1 MSMARKRRTQPGRVD
16 GAVPAKPG
24 LPPLLPAGLA
34 LLAILLYANT
44 LGHELVFDD
53 VTLIVQDPL
62 VSNLNWW
69 GIVWESGYRPVRTL
83 TYALNYLIVGEE
95 PFLYHLT
102 NVVLHAAN
110 GLLILALF
118 WRLTGSRLIAGA
130 GAFIFI
136 VHPVQTA
143 AVAYV
148 SGRKDL
154 LAAFFMLL
162 ALILYLR
169 FREEEGRRHLRASLA
184 VLCFLL
190 AVLSKEVAIVFPG
203 LLLLVDAFCEW
214 RKSNSED
221 RGPSLPGA
229 LTRAIRAFPALYLTL
244 VALAAAAL
252 YYAVFVLQASRMEG
266 FWGGTVLTNL
276 GTSFKLFFHYVKLL
290 FVPHPLLA
298 DYLGEAFPISTGL
311 SEPATLAC
319 LLFLVFFLVL
329 SVLLFPRLPL
339 VSVGMLWFAVT
350 IAPVLQ
356 LLPFHELAADHF
368 LYVPMIGASLAG
380 GTLFAR
386 VSGRRASWV
395 ALLVVGCVFSSM
407 TIVRNRDW
415 KDRLTLWEA
424 TYRKAPGSYRANV
437 NLGQTYFESGRTGD
451 GIRLTRRSVELAPNR
466 ALPYSNLGAMYY
478 TVAREDR
485 AAGRVIKAEEL
496 LGQARENFHRAL
508 DLEGDNPFT
517 YSNLG
522 NTYKEIALIHDHRNQ
537 PERAREA
544 RAEAMKLYE
553 RAVAAP
559 DRRLDVQRVWYNI
572 GLLHVDS
579 GDYEAALGYLRR
591 YVAAFPQD
599 PSGNYWLG
607 YCHFQLGECEHAV
620 PLLRL
625 AAEVRPTANTWEM
638 VGFCYERTGRI
649 AEAAGAYRQ
658 AVARTPRAETY
669 YNLGRLLMIQ
679 EEVAE
684 AGAALERAARLDPS
698 GRFGAES
705 RRLLREMTEN

>member
-1 MSMARKRRTQPGRVD
+1 MTRNRRAKSARRHIPQPGKAGPYR
-16 GAVPAKPG
+16 
-24 LPPLLPAGLA
+24 LLPAGLA

-83 TYALNYLIVGEE
+83 TYALNYAIAGER

-102 NVVLHAAN
+102 NVLLHSVN

-118 WRLTGSRLIAGA
+118 WRLTGSRVIAGV
-130 GAFIFI
+130 GAFLFV

-169 FREEEGRRHLRASLA
+169 FREDEGRRLLKAILA
-184 VLCFLL
+184 VVCFLL

-203 LLLLVDAFCEW
+203 LLLLADTFFEW
-214 RKSNSED
+214 RRSESAD
-221 RGPSLPGA
+221 RRLSLAEG
-229 LTRAIRAFPALYLTL
+229 LTRAIGGRAWFYSSL
-244 VALAAAAL
+244 VALAAVAL
-252 YYAVFVLQASRMEG
+252 YYAVFVVKASRMEG
-266 FWGGTVLTNL
+266 FWGGTFATNL

-298 DYLGEAFPISTGL
+298 DYLGEVFPISTGL
-311 SEPATLAC
+311 AEPVTLAC
-319 LLFLVFFLVL
+319 LLFLVFYLTL
-329 SVLLFPRLPL
+329 SVLLFRSMPL
-339 VSVGMLWFAVT
+339 VSVGMLWFAAA

-368 LYVPMIGASLAG
+368 LYVPMVGASLAVG
-380 GTLFAR
+380 ALFAR
-386 VSGRRASWV
+386 VSERKSVWV
-395 ALLVVGCVFSSM
+395 ALLLAGTVFSAM
-407 TIVRNRDW
+407 TVVRNGDWRD
-415 KDRLTLWEA
+415 RATLWEA
-424 TYRKAPGSYRANV
+424 TYRKAPNSYRANV
-437 NLGQTYFESGRTGD
+437 NLGQVYFDGGRVAE
-451 GIRLTRRSVELAPNR
+451 GIRLTRRSIELAPRR

-485 AAGRVIKAEEL
+485 VAGRLAKAEEL
-496 LGQARENFHRAL
+496 LAQARDQFHRAL
-508 DLEGDNPFT
+508 ELETNNPFT

-522 NTYKEIALIHDHRNQ
+522 NTFKEMALICDHRDQ

-544 RAEAMKLYE
+544 RAEAMGLYQK
-553 RAVAAP
+553 AFAGG
-559 DRRLDVQRVWYNI
+559 DMRLDVQRVWYNV
-572 GLLHVDS
+572 GLLHVDAGS
-579 GDYEAALGYLRR
+579 YAEALEYLRR
-591 YVAAFPQD
+591 YAAAFPQD
-599 PSGNYWLG
+599 RGGDYWLG
-607 YCHFQLGECEHAV
+607 YCHFQMGNCERALPH
-620 PLLRL
+620 LRL
-625 AAEVRPTANTWEM
+625 AAEFRPTADTWEKL
-638 VGFCYERTGRI
+638 GYCYESVGRI
-649 AEAAGAYRQ
+649 ADAAAAYRS

-669 YNLGRLLMIQ
+669 YNLGRLLILQ
-679 EEVAE
+679 EEMDE

-705 RRLLREMTEN
+705 LRLLREMVER